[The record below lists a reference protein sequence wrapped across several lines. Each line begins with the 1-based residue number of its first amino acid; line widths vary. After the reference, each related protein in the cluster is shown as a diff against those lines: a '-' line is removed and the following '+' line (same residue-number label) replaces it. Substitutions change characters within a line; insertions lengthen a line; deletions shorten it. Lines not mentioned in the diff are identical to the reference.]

1 MSSGLHALRL
11 AARSLRRSP
20 GVALAC
26 ILALGLGIGATTA
39 VFAFIDKLLLEPFAF
54 PQDGLAM
61 VLESNPER
69 DRRQVPAALAEAW
82 ATDAKTFTSMAT
94 YEWWEVNL
102 TGVNEPEHVV
112 GYRVSPGFFSTLGVR
127 PVLGRGFMAGEGRS
141 GAEAVVMLSEGLWR
155 RRFAA
160 DPGVLGRRVLLDG
173 VGHTVV
179 GVMPASFRFP
189 KAATLWAPR
198 VVTDADRETVGS
210 HSQFVVGRLAPGAS
224 LTAAG
229 QELTAI
235 STRFDV
241 EHPTHQRGHRPQV
254 FSIRDYGDP
263 QARLVLWIMAAGVVM
278 ILLLAC
284 ANVANVLLAR
294 ATVRSR
300 EFALRIA
307 LGAPRSRILG
317 QLLAE
322 GLILALGACL
332 VGLGLG
338 EVGIRML
345 RAGMPA
351 NIERFVAG
359 WDRIG
364 LDWRLLAFGVAVSLV
379 AALSSTAYA
388 AIDVSRPAPAQAL
401 IAEDPRAGTGRG
413 GHRRRSLLVLIQ
425 VALALVL
432 VNDAGLFVQTLRR
445 LLLAPN
451 GFDAGN
457 VLTFRVGV
465 AETLAPGDSDVRQR
479 LEDALTSLAAIPGV
493 QQVGLA
499 SALPLSGRYR
509 ANYFE
514 LDGRPPPSD
523 GRAPASVVQVVSA
536 GYLGALRIPVQQG
549 RSFAPGDIPGSLD
562 VALVSEAFVQRHFPG
577 GDALGARI
585 RVGERWRTIVG
596 VVGTVR
602 NVEVT
607 DPGVAIYLP
616 LAQDPERDV
625 AVAVRTAGDP
635 RRIAAEVRE
644 TLRATLP
651 DQPLSDVMPMTQVV
665 ADNALLAARYSAGV
679 LGVLGVIALL
689 LSAVGIYGV
698 VSQWVLQRVRELG
711 IRAAL
716 GARRG
721 QLLGLVLSR
730 GLTPVCLGAAVGIV
744 LVLAHGPAL
753 RAALFG
759 ISPHDPATLAVVLG
773 TVAVAAVL
781 ACLLPARHAARL
793 DPAEVLRGE

>member
-1 MSSGLHALRL
+1 MGSGLHALRL
-11 AARSLRRSP
+11 AVRSLVRSP
-20 GVALAC
+20 GVSLAC

-39 VFAFIDKLLLEPFAF
+39 IFAFIDKLLLEPFAF

-61 VLESNPER
+61 ALESSPER

-82 ATDAKTFTSMAT
+82 AANAKAFTSMAA

-102 TGVNEPEHVV
+102 TGVNEPEHLV
-112 GYRVSPGFFSTLGVR
+112 GYRVSPGFFSTLGVG
-127 PVLGRGFMAGEGRS
+127 PVLGRGFMAEEARP
-141 GAEAVVMLSEGLWR
+141 GAESVVVLSEGLWR

-160 DPGVLGRRVLLDG
+160 DPAVLGRRVLLDG

-189 KAATLWAPR
+189 KAAALWAPR
-198 VVTDADRETVGS
+198 VVTDADRETVS
-210 HSQFVVGRLAPGAS
+210 AHALFVVGRLAPGAS
-224 LTAAG
+224 LASAD
-229 QELTAI
+229 QELAAI

-263 QARLVLWIMAAGVVM
+263 QTRLVLWIMAGAVVM

-307 LGAPRSRILG
+307 LGASRSRIVA

-332 VGLGLG
+332 VGLAVG
-338 EVGIRML
+338 EVGIRLL

-364 LDWRLLAFGVAVSLV
+364 LDWRLLAFGAAVSLV
-379 AALSSTAYA
+379 AALTSTAYA
-388 AIDVSRPAPAQAL
+388 AIEASRPAPAQAL
-401 IAEDPRAGTGRG
+401 VAEDPRAGSGRG
-413 GHRRRSLLVLIQ
+413 GHRRRSLLVLVQ

-465 AETLAPGDSDVRQR
+465 AETLAPDDAALRRR
-479 LEDALTSLAAIPGV
+479 LEDALTALAGIPGV
-493 QQVGLA
+493 EQVGLA

-509 ANYFE
+509 ASHFE
-514 LDGRPPPSD
+514 LEGRPPPSD
-523 GRAPASVVQVVSA
+523 GRAPASVTQVVSA
-536 GYLGALRIPVQQG
+536 AYLGALRIPVQQG
-549 RSFAPGDIPGSLD
+549 RAFDPGDVPGSLD
-562 VALVSEAFVQRHFPG
+562 VALVSETLARRHFPG

-602 NVEVT
+602 YVDVT

-635 RRIAAEVRE
+635 LQIAAQVRE
-644 TLRATLP
+644 TLRAVLP
-651 DQPLSDVMPMTQVV
+651 DQPLSDLMPMTQVV
-665 ADNALLAARYSAGV
+665 SENALLAARYSAGV
-679 LGVLGVIALL
+679 LGVLGAIALL

-730 GLTPVCLGAAVGIV
+730 GLTPVCLGAAVG
-744 LVLAHGPAL
+744 LVLALGHGPVL
-753 RAALFG
+753 RAVLFG
-759 ISPHDPATLAVVLG
+759 ISPHDPATLLSVLATVALAG
-773 TVAVAAVL
+773 TV
-781 ACLLPARHAARL
+781 ACLLPAGHAARM

>member
-1 MSSGLHALRL
+1 MGSGLHALRL
-11 AARSLRRSP
+11 AVRSLLRSP
-20 GVALAC
+20 GVSLAC
-26 ILALGLGIGATTA
+26 ILALGLGVGATTA
-39 VFAFIDKLLLEPFAF
+39 IFAFIDKLLLEPFAF

-61 VLESNPER
+61 ALESNPER
-69 DRRQVPAALAEAW
+69 DRRQVPPALAEAW
-82 ATDAKTFTSMAT
+82 ASNAKTFSSMAA

-102 TGVNEPEHVV
+102 TGVNEPEHLI

-127 PVLGRGFMAGEGRS
+127 PVLGRGFLAEEARP

-160 DPGVLGRRVLLDG
+160 DPAVLGRRVLLDG

-189 KAATLWAPR
+189 TAAALWAPR
-198 VVTDADRETVGS
+198 VVTDADRQMVTS
-210 HSQFVVGRLAPGAS
+210 HPLFVVGRLAPDATLAS
-224 LTAAG
+224 AG
-229 QELTAI
+229 QELAAI

-263 QARLVLWIMAAGVVM
+263 QTRLVLWIMAGAVVM

-300 EFALRIA
+300 EFALRVA
-307 LGAPRSRILG
+307 LGASRSRIVI

-332 VGLGLG
+332 VGLALG
-338 EVGIRML
+338 EVGIRLL

-364 LDWRLLAFGVAVSLV
+364 LDWRLLAFGVVVSLV

-388 AIDVSRPAPAQAL
+388 AIEVSRPAPAQAL
-401 IAEDPRAGTGRG
+401 IGDDPRAGTGRG
-413 GHRRRSLLVLIQ
+413 GHRRRSLLVLVQ

-465 AETLAPGDSDVRQR
+465 AETLAPNDAALRRR
-479 LEDALTSLAAIPGV
+479 LEDALSALAEIPGV
-493 QQVGLA
+493 EQVGLG

-509 ANYFE
+509 ATYFE
-514 LDGRPPPSD
+514 LEGRPPPSD
-523 GRAPASVVQVVSA
+523 GRAPASVTQVVSA
-536 GYLGALRIPVQQG
+536 GYLGALRISV
-549 RSFAPGDIPGSLD
+549 
-562 VALVSEAFVQRHFPG
+562 
-577 GDALGARI
+577 
-585 RVGERWRTIVG
+585 
-596 VVGTVR
+596 
-602 NVEVT
+602 
-607 DPGVAIYLP
+607 
-616 LAQDPERDV
+616 
-625 AVAVRTAGDP
+625 
-635 RRIAAEVRE
+635 
-644 TLRATLP
+644 
-651 DQPLSDVMPMTQVV
+651 
-665 ADNALLAARYSAGV
+665 
-679 LGVLGVIALL
+679 
-689 LSAVGIYGV
+689 
-698 VSQWVLQRVRELG
+698 
-711 IRAAL
+711 
-716 GARRG
+716 
-721 QLLGLVLSR
+721 
-730 GLTPVCLGAAVGIV
+730 
-744 LVLAHGPAL
+744 
-753 RAALFG
+753 
-759 ISPHDPATLAVVLG
+759 
-773 TVAVAAVL
+773 
-781 ACLLPARHAARL
+781 
-793 DPAEVLRGE
+793 